1 MSVSWRFRRLASS
14 AAADLVVWAVW
25 SLAAAA
31 AVLLPLYTGASL
43 LLVRGCHPSLDLSL
57 ARDTLQSLDLASLL
71 QPPPPSTNLTSEA
84 GGDLVTSVLAP
95 LSSLQLRLPRPGTN
109 ETLQVTAPVLPRH
122 LLTAAAQLATQL
134 ASPLLD
140 MYQVRQLTISSHNWG
155 VYLHMSHS
163 SCHDLLSSDSK

>member
-71 QPPPPSTNLTSEA
+71 QPPTPSEKAASANLTSEA

-109 ETLQVTAPVLPRH
+109 ESLLVTAPVLPRH

-140 MYQVRQLTISSHNWG
+140 MYQVRQ
-155 VYLHMSHS
+155 YLVTTGECIYFYINVSF
-163 SCHDLLSSDSK
+163 LP

>member
-1 MSVSWRFRRLASS
+1 MSVSWRIRRLASS

-71 QPPPPSTNLTSEA
+71 QPPPPSDTNLTSEA

-95 LSSLQLRLPRPGTN
+95 LSSLQLTLPRPGTN
-109 ETLQVTAPVLPRH
+109 ESLLVTAPVLPRH

-140 MYQVRQLTISSHNWG
+140 MYQVR
-155 VYLHMSHS
+155 
-163 SCHDLLSSDSK
+163 

>member
-14 AAADLVVWAVW
+14 AAADLAVWVVWT
-25 SLAAAA
+25 LATAA

-57 ARDTLQSLDLASLL
+57 GRDTLHSLDLASLL
-71 QPPPPSTNLTSEA
+71 QPPPASTNLSSEA
-84 GGDLVTSVLAP
+84 GGDWLVTSVLAP
-95 LSSLQLRLPRPGTN
+95 LSSLQLTLPRPGTN
-109 ETLQVTAPVLPRH
+109 ETLLVTAPVLPRH

-140 MYQVRQLTISSHNWG
+140 MYQVR
-155 VYLHMSHS
+155 
-163 SCHDLLSSDSK
+163 

>member
-71 QPPPPSTNLTSEA
+71 QPPTPSEKAASANLTSEA

-109 ETLQVTAPVLPRH
+109 ETLLVTAPVLPRH

-140 MYQVRQLTISSHNWG
+140 MYQVR
-155 VYLHMSHS
+155 
-163 SCHDLLSSDSK
+163 